1 MITPHPCGS
10 SSKTNVWKKSSV
22 LCRKKLVKN
31 VFILFCLFEHI
42 FNQSQRFASYTK
54 SCLRGPELGFNR
66 PIFAMIF
73 LHRIV
78 IRTPKMV
85 REDIVVPLVITS
97 HISDWINSGSWAA
110 FLVSALALSISNL
123 LFKALDVELQFAVQI
138 RLYFCHLGSKFWL
151 FKNPYCS
158 TWVLSCP
165 GHVEGTQRLNFWCC
179 FSGKMTAYLKRLF
192 CNLQYKNVCILL
204 GFDPILNF

>member
-1 MITPHPCGS
+1 MITPRPCGS

-42 FNQSQRFASYTK
+42 FNQSLGFASSTK

-66 PIFAMIF
+66 PIFAIIF

-123 LFKALDVELQFAVQI
+123 LFKAAISSLCPWFSVASLLQSLLISEMCACKRICQL
-138 RLYFCHLGSKFWL
+138 RLRSPVYGCTRIQS
-151 FKNPYCS
+151 
-158 TWVLSCP
+158 
-165 GHVEGTQRLNFWCC
+165 
-179 FSGKMTAYLKRLF
+179 
-192 CNLQYKNVCILL
+192 
-204 GFDPILNF
+204 

>member
-1 MITPHPCGS
+1 MITPRPCGS

-42 FNQSQRFASYTK
+42 FNQSLRFASSTK

-66 PIFAMIF
+66 PIFAIIF

-85 REDIVVPLVITS
+85 REDTVVPLVITS
-97 HISDWINSGSWAA
+97 HMSDWINSASWAA
-110 FLVSALALSISNL
+110 FLVSALALRASLSISNL
-123 LFKALDVELQFAVQI
+123 LFKAAISALCAWFSVASPLQSLLISEMCACKRICQLRNGQLSSILNSGRVDGLDRRAQDDSTKVALPCVQV
-138 RLYFCHLGSKFWL
+138 YE
-151 FKNPYCS
+151 N
-158 TWVLSCP
+158 
-165 GHVEGTQRLNFWCC
+165 
-179 FSGKMTAYLKRLF
+179 
-192 CNLQYKNVCILL
+192 
-204 GFDPILNF
+204 PILRK

>member
-1 MITPHPCGS
+1 MITPRLCGS

-42 FNQSQRFASYTK
+42 FNQSLRFASSTK

-85 REDIVVPLVITS
+85 REDTVVPLVITS
-97 HISDWINSGSWAA
+97 HMSDWINSASWAA
-110 FLVSALALSISNL
+110 FLVSALALRPEFRILLILLQAHISEISKLCNNL
-123 LFKALDVELQFAVQI
+123 ATKNQAHNAEMAALNKRFEMDYDALTHPVFI
-138 RLYFCHLGSKFWL
+138 RLLVKVMPKEDRFSRLTKV
-151 FKNPYCS
+151 CS
-158 TWVLSCP
+158 
-165 GHVEGTQRLNFWCC
+165 F
-179 FSGKMTAYLKRLF
+179 
-192 CNLQYKNVCILL
+192 
-204 GFDPILNF
+204 